1 MIGKVIYGRLTT
13 DAAVTGI
20 CGLNIFPDIAPQNV
34 QYPFMVYTIIN
45 SLPVDFKDGQS
56 NLEEITLQIDVYT
69 NNYETT
75 QTLANNVR
83 NRLDRFVGTV
93 NSISVQTIKYMSSDS
108 QVYNAD
114 LNYVT
119 SFISIKSKKVSGTE
133 KT

>member
-69 NNYETT
+69 NNYETN

-114 LNYVT
+114 LNVYWM
-119 SFISIKSKKVSGTE
+119 SMDFMAKMKR
-133 KT
+133 